1 MSFCVNFYCLKSMTY
16 GAFAV
21 LIVLIRSPG
30 SHVLTVLL
38 GLSRGGKAPAMVGSA
53 YAQIGFYSW
62 KELLRVATE
71 RVRCCMNCCKT
82 YGQHVLEC
90 FSARRRCPIFERKR
104 GQGDRGINAGGV
116 FAFMPRKPLDAFA
129 VTYASARGRGRQFFP
144 CSRRLASERPP
155 VGPSGTV

>member
-1 MSFCVNFYCLKSMTY
+1 MTY

-71 RVRCCMNCCKT
+71 RVRCCIAVRRT
-82 YGQHVLEC
+82 ASTSWSV
-90 FSARRRCPIFERKR
+90 SAH
-104 GQGDRGINAGGV
+104 GAGVRSLNGKGV
-116 FAFMPRKPLDAFA
+116 K
-129 VTYASARGRGRQFFP
+129 
-144 CSRRLASERPP
+144 
-155 VGPSGTV
+155 GTVE